1 MDAKLHFQVST
12 EREDVMAEMAS
23 TAACSSVTFG
33 DADVEE
39 ILYSEQAIHERVAQI
54 GQQITEDYRDVAF
67 AETPHGDPA
76 ILMVSVLRG
85 AAIYMSDLARQIDLP
100 FEMDYMAVSSYGT
113 GTKSSGVVRILKDLT
128 SNIEGRHV
136 IIAEDILDS
145 GLTLKY
151 LLRVLES
158 RNPASITVAAL
169 LKKQN
174 PEQAEIDCKYV
185 GFECPDAFIVGYGL
199 DYAER
204 YRNLPYIGILK
215 PEVYQG
221 K

>member
-12 EREDVMAEMAS
+12 EREGVMAEMAS

-85 AAIYMSDLARQIDLP
+85 AAIYMSDLARQVDLP
-100 FEMDYMAVSSYGT
+100 FEMDYMAVSSYGN
-113 GTKSSGVVRILKDLT
+113 GVKSSGVVRILKDL
-128 SNIEGRHV
+128 SSQIEGRNV
-136 IIAEDILDS
+136 VIAEDVLDS
-145 GLTLKY
+145 GLTLTY
-151 LLRVLES
+151 LLKTLKA
-158 RNPASITVAAL
+158 RNPKSIEVATL
-169 LKKQN
+169 LRKKTRA
-174 PEQAEIDCKYV
+174 QAKIDCAYV
-185 GFECPDAFIVGYGL
+185 GFECHDEFIVGYGL

-204 YRNLPYIGILK
+204 YRNLPYIGVLK
-215 PEVYQG
+215 PELYN
-221 K
+221 

>member
-1 MDAKLHFQVST
+1 MVSLFGACDVVISCFSMRRYAIVAGALFMDAKLHFQVST
-12 EREDVMAEMAS
+12 EREGVMAEMAS

-113 GTKSSGVVRILKDLT
+113 GTKSSGVVRI
-128 SNIEGRHV
+128 
-136 IIAEDILDS
+136 
-145 GLTLKY
+145 
-151 LLRVLES
+151 
-158 RNPASITVAAL
+158 
-169 LKKQN
+169 
-174 PEQAEIDCKYV
+174 
-185 GFECPDAFIVGYGL
+185 
-199 DYAER
+199 
-204 YRNLPYIGILK
+204 
-215 PEVYQG
+215 
-221 K
+221 